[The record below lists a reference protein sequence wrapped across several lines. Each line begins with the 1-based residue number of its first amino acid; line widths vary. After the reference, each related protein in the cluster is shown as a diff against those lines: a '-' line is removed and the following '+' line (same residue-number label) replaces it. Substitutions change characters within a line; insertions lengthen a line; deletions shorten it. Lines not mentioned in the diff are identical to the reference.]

1 MKIIEKEAK
10 TEEDAINKVLEEI
23 GKENKDLIRNVE
35 VIEGS
40 KSILPFSSKKVKVI
54 VTIYEEPEKEITAVV
69 EEFLKQMDIKTN
81 KIDVLECTESIMK
94 LDLNTDK
101 DSLVIGK
108 RGKTLEAMQYLI
120 NIIFNRNRDPR
131 IKVILDIEG
140 YREKRVRSLQKL
152 ARNLALKVKQTRRD
166 KILEPMNPYERK
178 IIHSTLQ
185 DQKNVNTESIGDG
198 IFKKIKISLNK

>member
-1 MKIIEKEAK
+1 MKVIEKEAK

-35 VIEGS
+35 VVEGS
-40 KSILPFSSKKVKVI
+40 KSILPFTSKKVKVK
-54 VTIYEEPEKEITAVV
+54 VTIYEEPEKEIVAVV
-69 EEFLKQMDIKTN
+69 EEFLNQMDIKTN
-81 KIDVLECTESIMK
+81 EISVLECTESIIK

-101 DSLVIGK
+101 NSLVIGK

-178 IIHSTLQ
+178 IIHATLQ
-185 DQKNVNTESIGDG
+185 DQKDVNTESIGDG